1 MTPLNSPLRRALV
14 IDGTDYTLVI
24 DAAGLKLTEKGRR
37 NGTEFRWQDLVNGD
51 AAMASA
57 LQASTD
63 SPSDH

>member
-1 MTPLNSPLRRALV
+1 MTPLTTPLRRALV

-37 NGTEFRWQDLVNGD
+37 NGMEVRWQDLVNGD

-57 LQASTD
+57 LSAST
-63 SPSDH
+63 SSTSEN